1 VISEEENGMKN
12 ILFIREIQKGNIGGI
27 EGKIISIATELY
39 RRKLF
44 NPILATSDK
53 KSKLA
58 QAFKDSN
65 FKVYEVK
72 SRGKGGIK
80 KGIDGLE
87 KIVLKE
93 YISLLQSHMFRE
105 SLISGWIRKK
115 HPELKHIFRVHT
127 HIEGSSIPKWK
138 KYSYHILDYFNSK
151 YVDCYVP
158 ISNVVKDELIKKSGV
173 YCKKIQVVY
182 NGIPAMGKPD
192 FFCNNTFLD
201 KSVAIIGDL
210 QERKQQNLAVEA
222 LKLLYSKGITI
233 NLHLI
238 GGDRD
243 GYIAKVQTTAQAHG
257 IKHLVH
263 FYGYQN
269 KDKVYKII
277 KNIPV
282 VILPSLFEGIPTSII
297 EGMSLRKLVIA
308 TPVGGTT
315 ELIKDGVNGFLHPPQ
330 NPEALADILEKI
342 FTKPAKIWE
351 PMRDAGYRTW
361 KEQFFMEKMM
371 SELIRIYD
379 ELGSLE

>member
-1 VISEEENGMKN
+1 M
-12 ILFIREIQKGNIGGI
+12 LFVREIQKGNIGGI

-44 NPILATSDK
+44 NPILTTSDK

-58 QAFKDSN
+58 QAFKYSN
-65 FKVYEVK
+65 FKVYEVTI
-72 SRGKGGIK
+72 RGKGGVK
-80 KGIDGLE
+80 NGTDDLE

-93 YISLLQSHMFRE
+93 HISLLQSHMFRE
-105 SLISGWIRKK
+105 SLISGKVRKK

-127 HIEGSSIPKWK
+127 HIEGSSIPKWRK
-138 KYSYHILDYFNSK
+138 HSYHILDRFNSK

-158 ISNVVKDELIKKSGV
+158 ISNVVKDELIKKSGI

-210 QERKQQNLAVEA
+210 QERKQQNLAIEA
-222 LKLLYSKGITI
+222 LRLLYSKGITI

-243 GYIAKVQTTAQAHG
+243 GYMAKVQATAQAHG
-257 IKHLVH
+257 VKHLVH

-269 KDKVYKII
+269 KDRTYEII

-282 VILPSLFEGIPTSII
+282 VMLPSLFEGIPTSIM
-297 EGMSLRKLVIA
+297 EGMSLRKLVLA

-315 ELIKDGVNGFLHPPQ
+315 ELIEDGINGFLHSPHDPK
-330 NPEALADILEKI
+330 ALANILEKVY
-342 FTKPAKIWE
+342 TTPANVWE
-351 PMRDAGYRTW
+351 LMRNAGYKTW
-361 KEQFFMEKMM
+361 KEKFSMDCMM
-371 SELIRIYD
+371 DGLINVYKKLNL
-379 ELGSLE
+379 LGK